1 MTARSHPIEEAGGWI
16 EWSGGECPVDP
27 RTVIETQM
35 RHETPQ
41 CYDPDRC
48 EAGSYMWS
56 HDGGAWDIVAYRVVS
71 E

>member
-1 MTARSHPIEEAGGWI
+1 MG
-16 EWSGGECPVDP
+16 P

-48 EAGSYMWS
+48 EAGSYIWS

-71 E
+71 K